1 MFSRVEGT
9 DVHTHDLFTENGE
22 AQADTC
28 GNEWKAI
35 KGSTSNGTQPHCT
48 PCITLSWQL
57 HVEREN
63 DGTEMLQGARSVS
76 WIVR

>member
-1 MFSRVEGT
+1 M
-9 DVHTHDLFTENGE
+9 HTHDLFTKNGE

-48 PCITLSWQL
+48 SCITLSWQL
-57 HVEREN
+57 HFGGEN
-63 DGTEMLQGARSVS
+63 DGTEMLQGA
-76 WIVR
+76 